1 MPIDPLASELMEK
14 LHASGRANVRMDVDG
29 SIMWDDPTALTGVQ
43 SLRPDMFAAAL
54 ARLDQEEQ
62 RRPATHRSP
71 PVVTSPTPAPSPSH
85 RRTPRVLLALFLI
98 LLVAGGAALVF
109 DSSHRSPAQTTAGP
123 DCKFD
128 TVCLETYVNDANAAV
143 DTSVSS
149 CSDAL
154 IFGNNPAATATIVAN
169 RCDTAVAD
177 RDRLVATAFGPNAT
191 LQALSHP

>member
-1 MPIDPLASELMEK
+1 MPVDPLANELMEK
-14 LHASGRANVRMDVDG
+14 LHASGRANIRMDADG

-43 SLRPDMFAAAL
+43 YLRPDMFADAL

-62 RRPATHRSP
+62 RRQAAHRSR
-71 PVVTSPTPAPSPSH
+71 PVAASPTPAPSPAH
-85 RRTPRVLLALFLI
+85 RRTPHALLALFLI
-98 LLVAGGAALVF
+98 LLVAGGVAFVF
-109 DSSHRSPAQTTAGP
+109 GSSRRSPAQTPAGP

-128 TVCLETYVNDANAAV
+128 TACLETYVNDANAAV